1 MVEASVLAVEE
12 SVKQVLTMYLDSK
25 YPVGN
30 WA

>member
-25 YPVGN
+25 HPVGN